1 MKKNLLALS
10 LLYLPFCGT
19 LSCLDN
25 STIPSKASDCLQRT
39 PSTNNLICCYIK
51 VSVFNLTSTAC
62 YEIAKRINS
71 DEIKKKIKEEGKGLV
86 TIEDFS
92 CSGSYLKIGILL
104 LAAFL
109 LLI

>member
-10 LLYLPFCGT
+10 LLYLPLCGT
-19 LSCLDN
+19 LPCLDN
-25 STIPSKASDCLQRT
+25 STIPSKASYCLQRT
-39 PSTNNLICCYIK
+39 PSTYNFICCYIK
-51 VSVFNLTSTAC
+51 VSASGLTSKGC
-62 YEIAKRINS
+62 YEIAKGINS
-71 DEIKKKIKEEGKGLV
+71 DEIKKKLQEEGKGLV